1 MKKLKIFLLA
11 MATFALAGNVALA
24 QDRLTVNG
32 TVTDET
38 GEPLEGVVVTSASR
52 QSAATDANGRFTL
65 SARQGEDVTFSYLG
79 YVTQTL
85 HAQPT
90 LNVPL
95 QPDVVSLE
103 SVTVVAVGY
112 GTARR
117 ADLTGAISSVQAK
130 DFKQGIISSTE
141 QLLQGKVAGLTVIR
155 NGGNPTESAAMRLRG
170 GTSLSASNA
179 PLIVVDGIPGVD
191 INTVQPGEVLS
202 IDVLKDAS
210 AAAIYGSRGA
220 NGVIIITTNREQKGR
235 TMEYNGYVAVG
246 FAKNLDILSA
256 DEWRD
261 YYRVHNPSAL
271 TTSDYGASTDWQK
284 ELEQTAIT
292 HSHTV
297 SFTQGSENSG
307 LRVSAT
313 YLNTQGVMKNSNL
326 ERFNGSLTGHQY
338 GLNKRLR
345 LEASLHATIDK
356 TDDVDAG
363 LLRTAY
369 RINPTI
375 PVYQPDGSY
384 TNNPD
389 ITGTNASNVVES
401 QNARNDE
408 GTRKRLFAYGKGELE
423 IISGLKAIANMSYEY
438 NSAQDYYY
446 EPSGVGYR
454 PSTSNLAKRK
464 LEDYTRKQIETY
476 LTYDKV
482 FAEKHRVG
490 LMVGYSYMDHMTE
503 GFGAERS
510 GFDTNFFL
518 WNNLGAG
525 TESKVSDVSSYK
537 RSAQLASVFAR
548 ANYSFNSR
556 YMLTATIRRDG
567 SSRFGENHKWGTFP
581 SVSAAWR
588 ISEESFMEG
597 TKGWLDN
604 LKLRAGYGVTG
615 NQAGIDE
622 YASLPTIGISSGSQ
636 YYDVVSGTWKN
647 SYGFTR
653 NANPDLKWEST
664 AQTDIGVDF
673 VLFNKVNVTFDW
685 YYKKTSDL
693 LYTYQVPTPPFL
705 YSTILANVGDLSNRG
720 VELTLGANIVRT
732 NDFTFDANL
741 TLAHNKQTVD
751 KLSNDLYQ
759 TGNIYSGS
767 LQGLQGLDVRTQ
779 VIAEGYPVGT
789 FIGLRSG
796 GIVNGKFDVP
806 RDSNDK
812 PLTTFQ
818 DEEAYVVLGNAQPDL
833 TMGLALNLTY
843 RQFDFSVAAYGM
855 FGQKVLNGIATELSG
870 KTWSGDGVYNFTK
883 KFADSGL
890 TEEAN
895 QVWCDYWLENAS
907 YLRLQTVTLGYTF
920 PKNTFTKKIGIERLR
935 LYITGENLFTFTG
948 YTGLDPEV
956 SIEGLSQP
964 GIDKG
969 NIYPMPRTVSFGVN
983 FSF

>member
-1 MKKLKIFLLA
+1 
-11 MATFALAGNVALA
+11 MATVALAGNAALA
-24 QDRLTVNG
+24 QERITVNG
-32 TVTDET
+32 SVTDEA
-38 GEPLEGVVVTSASR
+38 GEPLAGVVITTSSR
-52 QSAATDANGRFTL
+52 QSASTDANGRFTL
-65 SARQGEDVTFSYLG
+65 PAQQGENLTFAYLG
-79 YVTQTL
+79 YASQTL
-85 HAQPT
+85 PAQPT
-90 LNVPL
+90 LTVQLNPSAVQL
-95 QPDVVSLE
+95 GD
-103 SVTVVAVGY
+103 VTVVAVGY

-117 ADLTGAISSVQAK
+117 TDLTGAITSVSAK

-141 QLLQGKVAGLTVIR
+141 QLLQGKVAGLTVIK
-155 NGGNPTESAAMRLRG
+155 NGGNPTETAAMRLRG

-179 PLIVVDGIPGVD
+179 PLVVVDGIPGVD
-191 INTVQPGEVLS
+191 INTVQPNEVLA

-220 NGVIIITTNREQKGR
+220 NGVIMITTNREQKGR

-261 YYRVHNPSAL
+261 YYKTYDPSVLA
-271 TTSDYGASTDWQK
+271 TRDYGANTDWQK

-292 HSHTV
+292 HSHTI
-297 SFTQGSENSG
+297 SFTQGNDNGSG
-307 LRVSAT
+307 LRASAS
-313 YLNTQGVMKNSNL
+313 YLDNQGVMKNSRL
-326 ERFNGSLTGHQY
+326 ERFNASLTGYQY
-338 GLNKRLR
+338 GFNKRLR
-345 LEASLHATIDK
+345 LEGSLHTTVDK
-356 TDDVDAG
+356 TNDVDAG

-369 RINPTI
+369 RVNPTI
-375 PVYQPDGSY
+375 PVYQPDGSFTNGKEIFGENV
-384 TNNPD
+384 TNN
-389 ITGTNASNVVES
+389 IVES
-401 QNARNDE
+401 YTTRTDE
-408 GTRKRLFAYGKGELE
+408 GTRKRLFAYGKAELE
-423 IISGLKAIANMSYEY
+423 IIDGLKAQANVSYEY
-438 NSAQDYYY
+438 NSAQDYNYT
-446 EPSGVGYR
+446 PDGIGK
-454 PSTSNLAKRK
+454 PASTTNSATRK
-464 LEDYTRKQIETY
+464 LDDYTRKQIETY

-482 FAEKHRVG
+482 FAEKHRVNV
-490 LMVGYSYMDHMTE
+490 MVGYSYLDYMTE
-503 GFGAERS
+503 GFGATRKK
-510 GFDTNFFL
+510 FDTNFFL

-525 TESKVSDVSSYK
+525 TDFRIDDVNSYK
-537 RSAQLASVFAR
+537 RTAQLASVFAR

-567 SSRFGENHKWGTFP
+567 SSRFGENNKWGTFP

-588 ISEESFMEG
+588 VSEESFMDG

-615 NQAGIDE
+615 NQDGIAE
-622 YASLPTIGISSGSQ
+622 YASLPTIGSGKQ
-636 YYDVVSGTWKN
+636 YYDAATGTWKN

-664 AQTDIGVDF
+664 AQTDIGLDF
-673 VLFNKVNVTFDW
+673 VLFNKLNVAFDW

-693 LYTYQVPTPPFL
+693 LYTYAVPTPPFL
-705 YSTILANVGDLSNRG
+705 FSSILANVGDLSNRG
-720 VELTLGANIVRT
+720 IELTLGANIVRT

-741 TLAHNKQTVD
+741 TLAHNEQTID

-767 LQGLQGLDVRTQ
+767 LQGMQGLDVRTQ

-796 GIVNGKFDVP
+796 GIVDGKFDVP
-806 RDSNDK
+806 RDKNGK

-818 DEEAYVVLGNAQPDL
+818 DEEVYVVLGDAQPDL
-833 TMGLALNLTY
+833 TLGLALNLAY
-843 RQFDFSVAAYGM
+843 RQLDFSVAAYGM
-855 FGQKVLNGIATELSG
+855 FGQKVLNAISAELSSKSWANG
-870 KTWSGDGVYNFTK
+870 GYNFTK

-890 TEEAN
+890 TDEAN
-895 QVWCDYWLENAS
+895 QTWCDYWLESGS
-907 YLRLQTVTLGYTF
+907 YLRLQSVTLGYTF
-920 PKNTFTKKIGIERLR
+920 PKNALTKKIGIERLR
-935 LYITGENLFTFTG
+935 FYVTGENLLTFTG

-969 NIYPMPRTVSFGVN
+969 NIYPMPRTVSFGIN

>member
-1 MKKLKIFLLA
+1 MKKHVFLMM
-11 MATFALAGNVALA
+11 MAAAAIVFAGNVAFA
-24 QDRLTVNG
+24 QERITVNG

-38 GEPLEGVVVTSASR
+38 GEPLAGVVITAASR
-52 QSAATDANGRFTL
+52 QSVSTDANGRFTFL
-65 SARQGEDVTFSYLG
+65 IPQGENLTFSYLG
-79 YVTQTL
+79 YASQTL
-85 HAQPT
+85 PAQPVLT
-90 LNVPL
+90 VQLNPSAVQL
-95 QPDVVSLE
+95 GD
-103 SVTVVAVGY
+103 VTVVAVGY

-117 ADLTGAISSVQAK
+117 ADLTGAITSVSAK

-141 QLLQGKVAGLTVIR
+141 QLLQGKVAGLTVIK

-179 PLIVVDGIPGVD
+179 PLVVIDGIPGVN
-191 INTVQPGEVLS
+191 INTVQPNEILS

-220 NGVIIITTNREQKGR
+220 NGVIMITTNREQKGR
-235 TMEYNGYVAVG
+235 SMEYNGYVAVG

-261 YYRVHNPSAL
+261 YYRTHNPDAL
-271 TTSDYGASTDWQK
+271 SSHDYGASTDWQK
-284 ELEQTAIT
+284 ELEQTAVT
-292 HSHTV
+292 HSHTL
-297 SFTQGSENSG
+297 SFAQGGEHNG
-307 LRVSAT
+307 MRASAS
-313 YLNTQGVMKNSNL
+313 YLDNQGIMKNSRL
-326 ERFNGSLTGHQY
+326 ERFNASLTGHQY
-338 GLNKRLR
+338 GFNKRLR
-345 LEASLHATIDK
+345 LEASLHTTVDK

-375 PVYQPDGSY
+375 PVYQPDG
-384 TNNPD
+384 TFTKNPD
-389 ITGTNASNVVES
+389 ILGTNASNVVES
-401 QNARNDE
+401 HTMRYDE
-408 GTRKRLFAYGKGELE
+408 GTRKRLFAYGKAELE
-423 IISGLKAIANMSYEY
+423 IIDGLKAQANMSYEY
-438 NSAQDYYY
+438 QSAQDYYY
-446 EPSGVGYR
+446 EPAGKGYP
-454 PSTSNLAKRK
+454 PSTNNSASRK
-464 LEDYTRKQIETY
+464 LDDYTRKQIETY

-482 FAEKHRVG
+482 FAEKHRVN
-490 LMVGYSYMDHMTE
+490 LMVGYSYMDYMTE
-503 GFGAERS
+503 GFGAQRS
-510 GFDTNFFL
+510 KFDTDFFM

-525 TESKVSDVSSYK
+525 TDFKAGDVSSYK

-567 SSRFGENHKWGTFP
+567 SSRFGENNKWGTFP

-588 ISEESFMEG
+588 VSEEAFMESA
-597 TKGWLDN
+597 KGWLDD

-615 NQAGIDE
+615 NQEGIEE
-622 YASLPTIGISSGSQ
+622 YTSLPTLGSGKQ
-636 YYDVVSGTWKN
+636 YYDVASGTWKN
-647 SYGFTR
+647 SYGYTR

-673 VLFNKVNVTFDW
+673 VLFNKLNVSFDW

-705 YSTILANVGDLSNRG
+705 FSTLLANVGDLSNRG

-732 NDFTFDANL
+732 NDFTFDASL

-759 TGNIYSGS
+759 TGNIYRGS
-767 LQGLQGLDVRTQ
+767 LQGMQGLDVRTQ

-796 GIVNGKFDVP
+796 GIVDGQFDVP
-806 RDSNDK
+806 RDSNGK

-818 DEEAYVVLGNAQPDL
+818 DEEVYVVLGDAQPDL
-833 TMGLALNLTY
+833 TFGLALNLTY
-843 RQFDFSVAAYGM
+843 KQFDLGVAAYGM
-855 FGQKVLNGIATELSG
+855 LGQKVLNGISAELSG
-870 KTWSGDGVYNFTK
+870 KSWSYAGRYNFTK
-883 KFADSGL
+883 KFAESGL
-890 TEEAN
+890 TEEPNPA
-895 QVWCDYWLENAS
+895 WCDYWLENAS
-907 YLRLQTVTLGYTF
+907 YLRLQSVTLGYTI
-920 PKNTFTKKIGIERLR
+920 PKNTLTRKLGIERLR
-935 LYITGENLFTFTG
+935 FYVTGENLLTLTG

-956 SIEGLSQP
+956 SIEGLDQP

-969 NIYPMPRTVSFGVN
+969 NIYPMPRTISFGIN